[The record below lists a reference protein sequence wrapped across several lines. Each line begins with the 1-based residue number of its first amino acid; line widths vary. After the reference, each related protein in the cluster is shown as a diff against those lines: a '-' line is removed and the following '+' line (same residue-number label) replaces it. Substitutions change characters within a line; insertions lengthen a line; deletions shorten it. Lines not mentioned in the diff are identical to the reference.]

1 MAYCIENKKVLETMS
16 LEEYKNFDATFEN
29 DLYEAIS
36 LETCVEKRISL
47 GGTSKVSVEK
57 QIDYITEFLANEKGI
72 H

>member
-16 LEEYKNFDATFEN
+16 LQEYKNFDSNFEN

-57 QIDYITEFLANEKGI
+57 QIDYITEFLANEKGV